1 MEHDFVLTF
10 CDPITKKNEYDI
22 PFVIANNSTSIKW
35 LKLLYDDIYITKC
48 DWSNNRFVGFD
59 DPIKTANKLKNEMNE
74 MIDICEKERPGFF
87 NIKITDNMSQEDFN
101 KIHTWFEVYRGE
113 LENPHQFF
121 LEGSDNFKYAIER
134 FNQLIHMWERIED
147 LKEAESASIV
157 VDILGPQHIIELE
170 DEDYNNFE
178 FMRYPNTI
186 KLSFISRGKTLIDFW
201 KDGDDHVGEDNIRP
215 YKYLGSTFSLV
226 AGNGWDTE
234 KLNYEK
240 NSFNNWFD
248 RKSNYLNSL
257 GFYKDDPRSC
267 IGWLTLAH
275 SLIPNIK
282 EIIQPRQYLKNIKIF
297 EEKND
302 YRK

>member
-1 MEHDFVLTF
+1 LTF
-10 CDPITKKNEYDI
+10 CDRITKENEYDI
-22 PFVIANNSTSIKW
+22 PFVLANNSTSIKW

-59 DPIKTANKLKNEMNE
+59 DPTETSNRFKNEMNE
-74 MIDICEKERPGFF
+74 IIDICEKERPGHF
-87 NIKITDNMSQEDFN
+87 NIKITNDMTQNDFN

-113 LENPHQFF
+113 LYKPHKFF
-121 LEGSDNFKYAIER
+121 LEGSDKFKYAIER
-134 FNQLIHMWERIED
+134 FNQLIHMWEKIDHFE
-147 LKEAESASIV
+147 KTNSAMLT

-178 FMRYPNTI
+178 FMKYPNTI
-186 KLSFISRGKTLIDFW
+186 QLAFISRGKNLINFW
-201 KDGDDHVGEDNIRP
+201 RDGDEHIGEHNIGP

-226 AGNGWDTE
+226 AKENGWDTE
-234 KLNYEK
+234 TLNYEK

-267 IGWLTLAH
+267 IGWLPLAH

-297 EEKND
+297 EEVND
-302 YRK
+302 Y

>member
-1 MEHDFVLTF
+1 LEHDLVLTF

-87 NIKITDNMSQEDFN
+87 NIKMTDNMSQDDFN

-113 LENPHQFF
+113 LYKPHKFF

-134 FNQLIHMWERIED
+134 FNQLIHMWENIYKFKKTD
-147 LKEAESASIV
+147 SALLT
-157 VDILGPQHIIELE
+157 VDILGWQNIIDLE
-170 DEDYNNFE
+170 YDDYQNFE
-178 FMRYPNTI
+178 FMRYGNTI
-186 KLSFISRGKTLIDFW
+186 EMSFISRGKTLIDFW
-201 KDGDDHVGEDNIRP
+201 TDGDDHVGENNIRP
-215 YKYLGSTFSLV
+215 YKYLGSNFTLSIEDRWNVRDLQFH
-226 AGNGWDTE
+226 
-234 KLNYEK
+234 K
-240 NSFNNWFD
+240 NDFDNWFD
-248 RKSNYLNSL
+248 KKSNYLNSL
-257 GFYKDDPRSC
+257 GFYKNDCKSC
-267 IGWLTLAH
+267 IGWLPLAH

-297 EEKND
+297 
-302 YRK
+302 